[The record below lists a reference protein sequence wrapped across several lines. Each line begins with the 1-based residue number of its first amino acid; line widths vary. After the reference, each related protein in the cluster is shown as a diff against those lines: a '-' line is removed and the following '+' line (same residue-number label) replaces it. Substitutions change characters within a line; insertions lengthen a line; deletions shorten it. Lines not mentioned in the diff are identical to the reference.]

1 MKKTIALLLSVI
13 MIFSVFTMSVSAVK
27 EENEWKKYPL
37 ILVPGYTSTCLY
49 KLDENGNK
57 VEVWGDIL
65 GLIGGGLGVESLG
78 LLEQL
83 AKSLKENDSSYFA
96 KRVGEG
102 FNRIFGDLACNSDG
116 TPSVPLYPYVNTAE
130 ENNYAN
136 LRATYPEGE
145 YQPEPVFAERFAEEI
160 GYENIYAFSCD
171 FRMGAIEISDKL
183 RGYIDEVLEHANKN
197 RAEKDKVDKV
207 NIYAI
212 SHGGQISGTYLT
224 RYGHEGKVN
233 KAVLTVPALGGAQ
246 IAYDLYNAET
256 HFNAVELI
264 AFLEHGMMFEEDY
277 HRLVDTIDLGI
288 GDSVVKGF
296 FPVALETIK
305 YWGSIWDFMPLKHYE
320 EMKEKHLD
328 PVKDA
333 EFIKKTDKMH
343 YEVMS
348 PDGKDYF
355 AKGFKRAQD
364 AGTDIYILAGYNC
377 NVFTGTGESADML
390 ITIES
395 STGATVA
402 PYGKRFND
410 GYVQKI
416 DTGLYQVSPSM
427 DVDASTSYLPYHTW
441 FIENY
446 YHGMTLNDEYTYSL
460 AKKLLFTD
468 NSYDVTTMDGYSQF
482 HATTNIAH
490 GIHAAFNG
498 SAEGYLT
505 KDSNALIVKNLSAER
520 DILLMRINVNGLDI
534 TFPSKPV
541 KIKAG
546 ESTEIPFKGEIPDVK
561 GRNFEVTLSYFAPS
575 VTFLGERT
583 FDFTLLGSE
592 EIKYDTENPYVDAS
606 FVSKLDSV
614 VDENT
619 NKILVNTGLKDS
631 ASIVYNMFYEVIS
644 AIDKAVDMVVKLF
657 GLIK

>member
-1 MKKTIALLLSVI
+1 MKKTLAVLLSVI
-13 MIFSVFTMSVSAVK
+13 MIFSVFTVSVSAAK
-27 EENEWKKYPL
+27 EKNEWKKYPL
-37 ILVPGYTSTCLY
+37 ILVPGYTSTNLY

-57 VEVWGDIL
+57 VEVWGDVL
-65 GLIGGGLGVESLG
+65 GKIMGEMDTAGVVQE
-78 LLEQL
+78 L
-83 AKSLKENDSSYFA
+83 ARSLKENDSSYFS
-96 KRVGEG
+96 KKVGEG
-102 FNRIFGDLACNSDG
+102 FNRMFADMACKNDG
-116 TPSVPLYPYVNTAE
+116 TSVTPLYPYVNTAE

-136 LRATYPEGE
+136 LIATYPDGK

-183 RGYIDEVLEHANKN
+183 KGYIDEVLEHANKN

-224 RYGHEGKVN
+224 RYGYEGKVN

-246 IAYDLYNAET
+246 IAYDLYNGET
-256 HFNAVELI
+256 KFNIVELI

-277 HRLVDTIDLGI
+277 HQLVDIIDLSV

-296 FPVALETIK
+296 FPIALETIK
-305 YWGSIWDFMPLKHYE
+305 YWGSIWDFIPLKHYE
-320 EMKEKHLD
+320 EMKARYLD

-333 EFIKKTDKMH
+333 EFIAKTDKMH

-348 PDGKDYF
+348 PDGEDYF

-364 AGTDIYILAGYNC
+364 VGTDIYILAGYNC

-410 GYVQKI
+410 GYIQKV

-446 YHGMTLNDEYTYSL
+446 YHGMTLNDDYTYSL

-468 NSYDVTTMDGYSQF
+468 ESYDVTTMEGYSQF
-482 HATTNIAH
+482 HATTNVAH
-490 GIHAAFNG
+490 GVHAAFNN
-498 SAEGYLT
+498 STEGYLT
-505 KDSNALIVKNLSAER
+505 MESDAIIVRNLSAEKS
-520 DILLMRINVNGLDI
+520 ILVMGVTVNGLDI
-534 TFPSKPV
+534 SFPSKPV
-541 KIKAG
+541 ILKAG
-546 ESTEIPFKGEIPDVK
+546 ESKEIPFTGEIPDVK
-561 GRNFEVTLSYFAPS
+561 GRNFEVTVSYFTP
-575 VTFLGERT
+575 TITMLGERK
-583 FDFTLLGSE
+583 FDFTLMGKEQLQ
-592 EIKYDTENPYVDAS
+592 YDVDNPYVDGD

-614 VDENT
+614 IDENT
-619 NKILVNTGLKDS
+619 DKILVNAGLKDS
-631 ASIVYNMFYEVIS
+631 ASIIYNMLYSIIRAVS
-644 AIDKAVDMVVKLF
+644 AVAEFVK
-657 GLIK
+657 

>member
-1 MKKTIALLLSVI
+1 MKKTLAILLCVI
-13 MIFSVFTMSVSAVK
+13 MVASLFTMSAFAVK

-37 ILVPGYTSTCLY
+37 ILVPGYTSTNLY
-49 KLDENGNK
+49 KLDENGNQ
-57 VEVWGDIL
+57 VMVWGDIL
-65 GLIGGGLGVESLG
+65 GIIGDGLNGESVG

-102 FNRIFGDLACNSDG
+102 FNRIFADLACKNDG
-116 TPSVPLYPYVNTAE
+116 TSVTPLYPYVDKAE
-130 ENNYAN
+130 ENNFAA
-136 LRATYPEGE
+136 LREAYPDGK
-145 YQPEPVFAERFAEEI
+145 YQPEPVFAELFAEKI

-171 FRMGAIEISDKL
+171 FRMGAIELSDKL
-183 RGYIDEVLEHANKN
+183 RGYVDEVLEHANRN

-233 KAVLTVPALGGAQ
+233 KAILTVPALGGAQ
-246 IAYDLYNAET
+246 IAYDLYNGET
-256 HFNAVELI
+256 QFNAVELI

-277 HRLVDTIDLGI
+277 HQLVDTIDLGI

-296 FPVALETIK
+296 FPVALETIQ
-305 YWGSIWDFMPLKHYE
+305 YWGSIWDFIPLKHYE
-320 EMKEKHLD
+320 EMKERYLD

-333 EFIKKTDKMH
+333 EFIAKTDKMH

-348 PDGKDYF
+348 PEGKDYF
-355 AKGFKRAQD
+355 GKGFKRAQE
-364 AGTDIYILAGYNC
+364 AGTDVYILAGYDC

-410 GYVQKI
+410 GYIQKVN
-416 DTGLYQVSPSM
+416 TGLYQVSPSM
-427 DVDASTSYLPYHTW
+427 TVDASTAYMPYHTW

-446 YHGMTLNDEYTYSL
+446 YHGMTLNDDYTRSL
-460 AKKLLFTD
+460 AMNLLFTD
-468 NSYDVTTMDGYSQF
+468 ESYDVTTMKGYSQF
-482 HATTNIAH
+482 HSTSNISH
-490 GIHAAFNG
+490 GVHAQFNNCT
-498 SAEGYLT
+498 EGWLT
-505 KDSNALIVKNLSAER
+505 KDSDAIIIKNLSAEKN
-520 DILLMRINVNGLDI
+520 ILVMGVTVNGLDI

-546 ESTEIPFKGEIPDVK
+546 ESKEIPFTGEIPDVK
-561 GRNFEVTLSYFAPS
+561 GRNFEVTVSYFTP
-575 VTFLGERT
+575 TITMLGERK
-583 FDFTLLGSE
+583 FDFTVMGKDQ
-592 EIKYDTENPYVDAS
+592 IVYDANNPYVDAD

-614 VDENT
+614 IDENT
-619 NKILVNTGLKDS
+619 DKILVNTGLKDS
-631 ASIVYNMFYEVIS
+631 ASIIYNMLYSIIKAIS
-644 AIDKAVDMVVKLF
+644 AVVKF
-657 GLIK
+657 VK

>member
-1 MKKTIALLLSVI
+1 MKKIVALLLSVI
-13 MIFSVFTMSVSAVK
+13 MIFSVFAVSASAVK

-37 ILVPGYTSTCLY
+37 ILVPGYTSTNLY

-57 VEVWGDIL
+57 VMVWGDIL

-83 AKSLKENDSSYFA
+83 AKSLKENDSSYFS
-96 KRVGEG
+96 KRIGEG

-116 TPSVPLYPYVNTAE
+116 TSTVPLYPYVDTAE

-136 LRATYPEGE
+136 LRTTYPEGE
-145 YQPEPVFAERFAEEI
+145 YQPEPVFAELFAEKI
-160 GYENIYAFSCD
+160 GYENVYAFSCD

-183 RGYIDEVLEHANKN
+183 KGYIDEVLEHTNKD

-212 SHGGQISGTYLT
+212 SHGGQISGTYLA

-256 HFNAVELI
+256 SFDAVELI
-264 AFLEHGMMFEEDY
+264 AFLEHGMMFEDDY
-277 HRLVDTIDLGI
+277 HQLVDTIDLGI
-288 GDSVVKGF
+288 GDSLIDGF

-305 YWGSIWDFMPLKHYE
+305 YWGSIWDFIPLKHYE
-320 EMKEKHLD
+320 EMKAKHLD

-355 AKGFKRAQD
+355 GKGFKRAQD
-364 AGTDIYILAGYNC
+364 AGTDIYILAGYNS

-410 GYVQKI
+410 GYVQKVN
-416 DTGLYQVSPSM
+416 TGLYQVSPSM
-427 DVDASTSYLPYHTW
+427 DVDASTSYMPYHTW

-446 YHGMTLNDEYTYSL
+446 YHGMTLNDDYTRSL
-460 AKKLLFTD
+460 AMNLLFTD
-468 NSYDVTTMDGYSQF
+468 NSYDVTTMKGYSQF
-482 HATTNIAH
+482 HATSNPSH
-490 GIHAAFNG
+490 GIHAMFNN
-498 SAEGYLT
+498 AEEGFLT
-505 KDSNALIVKNLSAER
+505 KDTNALIVKNLSAEK
-520 DILLMRINVNGLDI
+520 DIVLMKVNVNGLDI
-534 TFPSKPV
+534 SFPSKPI
-541 KIKAG
+541 KLKAG
-546 ESTEIPFKGEIPDVK
+546 ESKEIAFTGEIPDVK
-561 GRNFEVTLSYFAPS
+561 GKNFEVTLSYLAPTLT
-575 VTFLGERT
+575 VLGERT
-583 FDFTLLGSE
+583 IDFTVLGKE
-592 EIKYDTENPYVDAS
+592 EIKYDTANPYVDGS
-606 FVSKLDSV
+606 YVSKLDSV
-614 VDENT
+614 IDENT
-619 NKILVNTGLKDS
+619 NKILVNAGLKDS
-631 ASIVYNMFYEVIS
+631 ASIIYNMFYDVIV
-644 AIDKAVDMVVKLF
+644 AIDKAVDAVVKLL
-657 GLIK
+657 GLAK

>member
-1 MKKTIALLLSVI
+1 MKKIVSVVLSVI
-13 MIFSVFTMSVSAVK
+13 MILSAFTLCASAAEEK
-27 EENEWKKYPL
+27 EDWTKYPL

-49 KLDENGNK
+49 KLDEEGNK

-65 GLIGGGLGVESLG
+65 GIIGGGLGMESLG
-78 LLEQL
+78 LIEQL
-83 AKSLKENDSSYFA
+83 GKSLKENDSSYFA

-102 FNRIFGDLACNSDG
+102 FNRIFADLACNNDG

-136 LRATYPEGE
+136 LRATYPEGD
-145 YQPEPVFAERFAEEI
+145 YQPEPVFAERFAEII

-183 RGYIDEVLEHANKN
+183 KAYIDEVLEHTNKN

-256 HFNAVELI
+256 SFDAVELI

-288 GDSVVKGF
+288 GDSLVKGF
-296 FPVALETIK
+296 FPVALDTIK
-305 YWGSIWDFMPLKHYE
+305 YWGSIWDFMPMKYYE
-320 EMKEKHLD
+320 EMKAKHLD

-348 PDGKDYF
+348 PDGEDYY

-364 AGTDIYILAGYNC
+364 AGTDIYILAGYNS

-410 GYVQKI
+410 GYVQKV

-427 DVDASTSYLPYHTW
+427 DVDASTSYMPYHTW

-460 AKKLLFTD
+460 AKNLLFTD
-468 NSYDVTTMDGYSQF
+468 NSYDVTTMKGYSQF
-482 HATTNIAH
+482 HATTNKSH
-490 GIHAAFNG
+490 GVHAMFNNCT
-498 SAEGYLT
+498 EGHLT
-505 KDSNALIVKNLSAER
+505 KDSDALIVKNLSEDK
-520 DILLMRINVNGLDI
+520 DILVMSVNVNGLDI
-534 TFPSKPV
+534 SFPTKPV
-541 KIKAG
+541 KLKAG
-546 ESTEIPFKGEIPDVK
+546 ESKEIPFTGEFPDVK
-561 GRNFEVTLSYFAPS
+561 GKNFEVTVSYVVPS
-575 VTFLGERT
+575 ITFLGERT
-583 FDFTLLGSE
+583 QDFIVMGKE
-592 EIKYDTENPYVDAS
+592 PIVYDTENPYVDGS

-614 VDENT
+614 IDENT
-619 NKILVNTGLKDS
+619 DKILVNAGLKDS
-631 ASIVYNMFYEVIS
+631 ASIIYNMLYSVI
-644 AIDKAVDMVVKLF
+644 AALDKVFSFLRIGK
-657 GLIK
+657 